1 MLKIGTVCFF
11 ASLSVANSAYA
22 GFAMMSLATEFAPL
36 PVRSWKSMRDEK
48 IVKQALDFSCGSA
61 SLATLLN
68 GQYGESLS
76 ENDLLK
82 ALDQGE
88 KKASFSDMARVLPT
102 FGYKAQGFASDWSQ
116 LSQLRIPVVVYLKY
130 RGQDHFSVI
139 RGIDSTSVWLADSS
153 FGNRILSRK
162 EFLDMWYTRET
173 LRDNEPEGGP
183 QGKFLVVLPIQKRE
197 IDREY
202 FSRSLPNRTSISE
215 RLLSIRNYP

>member
-1 MLKIGTVCFF
+1 
-11 ASLSVANSAYA
+11 
-22 GFAMMSLATEFAPL
+22 
-36 PVRSWKSMRDEK
+36 MRDEK

-76 ENDLLK
+76 EKDFLN
-82 ALDQGE
+82 AFGQGE

-153 FGNRILSRK
+153 FGNRIFSRR
-162 EFLDMWYTRET
+162 EFLEMWYTRET
-173 LRDNEPEGGP
+173 LRDNESEGSP
-183 QGKFLVVLPIQKRE
+183 QGKFLLILPLQKRE

-202 FSRSLPNRTSISE
+202 FSRSLPNRTFVSE
-215 RLLSIRNYP
+215 RLLSIRNHP